1 MEGVGILACRGYA
14 TCSVLPRAPP
24 RWSSGFNSAA
34 DPQVVGSN
42 LGRGGCIFD
51 GGVRDAK
58 AECGQNSGLDEL
70 VQSAQIKAPK
80 EEDHSVLQ
88 QPITL
93 GVQGVRQIVQCM
105 TNGSRE
111 VKDVLLNECSVLFEC
126 KVCRSLFRSL
136 ANLLAHKRVYCTRH
150 LCEAMPLC
158 ALSAP
163 AEEPTTGGELQLTT
177 ITGNTNAMYQ
187 RVAREQPQQQQPQ
200 QQEQQDKGPS
210 SSVATSSR
218 TSYLSAR
225 SDCDLTRLACLN
237 CDTTY
242 TSVKTL
248 YLHMVSLH
256 STTRRYYPCPLC
268 RASFVQMWGVTR
280 HLVSVHGQTKEQIVQ
295 LRDSIRGGVQLR
307 KSRLQHMV
315 DCLLRNNGTA
325 GLCSRCGRPSTGCP
339 CSPRTSAVTAAKK
352 ARRKGVPR
360 RRPPSTPDR
369 TSERTVQPP
378 RNSACS
384 KRVSPAMER
393 KILAIIDYDRLA
405 CLRCDRLFSS
415 FSILRRHAAVHLGYS
430 RYQCTRCS
438 YQSYNR
444 ADCRSH
450 VQRVHA
456 DAAHDAE
463 RMIVHVPGEEESG
476 HPMATR
482 FPRLDSLSTL
492 VTRSG
497 AYPKRPPPLGP
508 QK

>member
-1 MEGVGILACRGYA
+1 MA
-14 TCSVLPRAPP
+14 
-24 RWSSGFNSAA
+24 SS
-34 DPQVVGSN
+34 D
-42 LGRGGCIFD
+42 
-51 GGVRDAK
+51 
-58 AECGQNSGLDEL
+58 NSGTT
-70 VQSAQIKAPK
+70 APK
-80 EEDHSVLQ
+80 EEQDHSVLQ

-105 TNGSRE
+105 SSGSRE

-163 AEEPTTGGELQLTT
+163 SEEPTTGGELQLTA
-177 ITGNTNAMYQ
+177 IAGNTNAVYQ
-187 RVAREQPQQQQPQ
+187 RVAR
-200 QQEQQDKGPS
+200 EQQDKGPS
-210 SSVATSSR
+210 SSQATSSR

-325 GLCSRCGRPSTGCP
+325 AALCSRCGRPATGCP
-339 CSPRTSAVTAAKK
+339 HRTSAGKK

-369 TSERTVQPP
+369 TSDRTVQPQQQQ
-378 RNSACS
+378 RTSAN

-405 CLRCDRLFSS
+405 CLRCERLFSS
-415 FSILRRHAAVHLGYS
+415 FSSLRRHAAVHLGYS

-450 VQRVHA
+450 VRRVHA

-463 RMIVHVPGEEESG
+463 RMIVHVPGEEEGG

>member
-1 MEGVGILACRGYA
+1 MA
-14 TCSVLPRAPP
+14 
-24 RWSSGFNSAA
+24 SS
-34 DPQVVGSN
+34 D
-42 LGRGGCIFD
+42 
-51 GGVRDAK
+51 
-58 AECGQNSGLDEL
+58 NSGA
-70 VQSAQIKAPK
+70 SAPK
-80 EEDHSVLQ
+80 EEEDHSVLQ

-105 TNGSRE
+105 SNGSRE

-163 AEEPTTGGELQLTT
+163 SEEPTTGGELQLTT
-177 ITGNTNAMYQ
+177 IAGNTNAVYQ
-187 RVAREQPQQQQPQ
+187 RVAREQ
-200 QQEQQDKGPS
+200 QQDKGPS
-210 SSVATSSR
+210 SSMATSSR

-325 GLCSRCGRPSTGCP
+325 APCSRCGRPATGCP
-339 CSPRTSAVTAAKK
+339 CPHRTSTAKK

-369 TSERTVQPP
+369 TSDRTVQQPQQ
-378 RNSACS
+378 RSSAN

-405 CLRCDRLFSS
+405 CLRCERLFSS
-415 FSILRRHAAVHLGYS
+415 FSSLRRHAAVHLGYS

-463 RMIVHVPGEEESG
+463 RMIVHVPGEEEGG

>member
-1 MEGVGILACRGYA
+1 MASSDNNGA
-14 TCSVLPRAPP
+14 TAP
-24 RWSSGFNSAA
+24 
-34 DPQVVGSN
+34 
-42 LGRGGCIFD
+42 
-51 GGVRDAK
+51 K
-58 AECGQNSGLDEL
+58 AE
-70 VQSAQIKAPK
+70 
-80 EEDHSVLQ
+80 EEKDHSVLQ
-88 QPITL
+88 RPIVL
-93 GVQGVRQIVQCM
+93 GVQGVRQIMQCM
-105 TNGSRE
+105 SSGSRE

-136 ANLLAHKRVYCTRH
+136 ANLLAHKRVYCTQH

-163 AEEPTTGGELQLTT
+163 SEEPPQPSTTAELQLMPIVGT
-177 ITGNTNAMYQ
+177 ASAVYQ
-187 RVAREQPQQQQPQ
+187 RVHHEGKQPQQP
-200 QQEQQDKGPS
+200 QDKGPS
-210 SSVATSSR
+210 SSQATSSR

-225 SDCDLTRLACLN
+225 SDCDLSRLMCLN

-325 GLCSRCGRPSTGCP
+325 TVCSRCGRPATACP
-339 CSPRTSAVTAAKK
+339 CHHHRADRPAK

-360 RRPPSTPDR
+360 RRLPLVSNADR
-369 TSERTVQPP
+369 TSGAATVDRTVQQQQ
-378 RNSACS
+378 RSAN
-384 KRVSPAMER
+384 KRISPAMER

-405 CLRCDRLFSS
+405 CLRCERLFSS
-415 FSILRRHAAVHLGYS
+415 FSSLRRHAAVHLGYS

-463 RMIVHVPGEEESG
+463 RMIVHVPGEEEGG

>member
-1 MEGVGILACRGYA
+1 MASE
-14 TCSVLPRAPP
+14 PRE
-24 RWSSGFNSAA
+24 AA
-34 DPQVVGSN
+34 M
-42 LGRGGCIFD
+42 
-51 GGVRDAK
+51 
-58 AECGQNSGLDEL
+58 AEE
-70 VQSAQIKAPK
+70 A
-80 EEDHSVLQ
+80 DHSVLQ
-88 QPITL
+88 RPIPL

-105 TNGSRE
+105 SGGSRE

-150 LCEAMPLC
+150 LCEAMTLAC
-158 ALSAP
+158 
-163 AEEPTTGGELQLTT
+163 EEPPEELQLAPIAGT
-177 ITGNTNAMYQ
+177 ASAVYQ
-187 RVAREQPQQQQPQ
+187 HRCPAAAEEQPAAAPAPQ
-200 QQEQQDKGPS
+200 RRTEPPQVASAGASQ
-210 SSVATSSR
+210 ATSSR
-218 TSYLSAR
+218 VSYLSGRA
-225 SDCDLTRLACLN
+225 DCDLSRLTCLN
-237 CDTTY
+237 CDTAY

-268 RASFVQMWGVTR
+268 GASFVQMWGVTR
-280 HLVSVHGQTKEQIVQ
+280 HLVSVHGQTKEQIVR
-295 LRDSIRGGVQLR
+295 LRDSIRGGVQVR

-315 DCLLRNNGTA
+315 DCLLRNGTA
-325 GLCSRCGRPSTGCP
+325 PTAPAALPDQGRRKP
-339 CSPRTSAVTAAKK
+339 A
-352 ARRKGVPR
+352 RKGVPR
-360 RRPPSTPDR
+360 RRCGVSDR
-369 TSERTVQPP
+369 APTESRACTERTPP
-378 RNSACS
+378 RLPPASGAD
-384 KRVSPAMER
+384 KRMSPAIER

-405 CLRCDRLFSS
+405 CLRCERLFSS
-415 FSILRRHAAVHLGYS
+415 FSSLRRHAAVHLGYS
-430 RYQCTRCS
+430 RYQCARCS

-456 DAAHDAE
+456 DLAHDAE
-463 RMIVHVPGEEESG
+463 RMIVHVPGEEEAG

>member
-1 MEGVGILACRGYA
+1 M
-14 TCSVLPRAPP
+14 
-24 RWSSGFNSAA
+24 
-34 DPQVVGSN
+34 
-42 LGRGGCIFD
+42 
-51 GGVRDAK
+51 
-58 AECGQNSGLDEL
+58 AE
-70 VQSAQIKAPK
+70 

-88 QPITL
+88 RPIPL

-105 TNGSRE
+105 SGGSRE

-150 LCEAMPLC
+150 LCEAMPLTC
-158 ALSAP
+158 PEEQPEPLQLAPIAGTASAVFQRRCSE
-163 AEEPTTGGELQLTT
+163 EEPKK
-177 ITGNTNAMYQ
+177 
-187 RVAREQPQQQQPQ
+187 PQAATPRA
-200 QQEQQDKGPS
+200 DPPS
-210 SSVATSSR
+210 QATSSR
-218 TSYLSAR
+218 VSYLSAR
-225 SDCDLTRLACLN
+225 ADCDLSKLTCLN
-237 CDTTY
+237 CDSAY

-268 RASFVQMWGVTR
+268 GASFVQMWGVTR
-280 HLVSVHGQTKEQIVQ
+280 HLVSVHSQTKEQIVR

-315 DCLLRNNGTA
+315 DCLLRNGTA
-325 GLCSRCGRPSTGCP
+325 HKAPAAPPPDQGRRKP
-339 CSPRTSAVTAAKK
+339 A
-352 ARRKGVPR
+352 RKGVPR
-360 RRPPSTPDR
+360 RRSGAPDR
-369 TSERTVQPP
+369 ASTERTPP
-378 RNSACS
+378 RLAD
-384 KRVSPAMER
+384 KRMSPAIER
-393 KILAIIDYDRLA
+393 KILAIIDYDRLT
-405 CLRCDRLFSS
+405 CLRCERLFSS
-415 FSILRRHAAVHLGYS
+415 FSSLRRHAAVHLGYS
-430 RYQCTRCS
+430 RYQCARCS

-456 DAAHDAE
+456 DLAHDAE
-463 RMIVHVPGEEESG
+463 RMIVHVPGEEEAG

>member
-1 MEGVGILACRGYA
+1 MASSDNNGA
-14 TCSVLPRAPP
+14 T
-24 RWSSGFNSAA
+24 
-34 DPQVVGSN
+34 
-42 LGRGGCIFD
+42 
-51 GGVRDAK
+51 
-58 AECGQNSGLDEL
+58 
-70 VQSAQIKAPK
+70 APK
-80 EEDHSVLQ
+80 VEDDHSVLQ
-88 QPITL
+88 RPIAL
-93 GVQGVRQIVQCM
+93 GVQGVRQIMQCM
-105 TNGSRE
+105 SGGSRE

-136 ANLLAHKRVYCTRH
+136 ANLLAHKRVYCTQH

-163 AEEPTTGGELQLTT
+163 SEEPTPPTPPSATGELQLTPIAGT
-177 ITGNTNAMYQ
+177 TSAVYQ
-187 RVAREQPQQQQPQ
+187 RVHREDEQPPL
-200 QQEQQDKGPS
+200 DKGPS
-210 SSVATSSR
+210 SSQATSSR

-225 SDCDLTRLACLN
+225 SDCDLSRLACLN

-325 GLCSRCGRPSTGCP
+325 AVCSRCSRPPAACP
-339 CSPRTSAVTAAKK
+339 CHRVDRPAKK

-360 RRPPSTPDR
+360 RRPLVSNPDR
-369 TSERTVQPP
+369 TSGSGAERTVQQ
-378 RNSACS
+378 RSAN

-405 CLRCDRLFSS
+405 CLRCERLFSS
-415 FSILRRHAAVHLGYS
+415 FSSLRRHAAVHLGYS

-463 RMIVHVPGEEESG
+463 RMIVHVPGEEEGG

>member
-1 MEGVGILACRGYA
+1 MASLDSTE
-14 TCSVLPRAPP
+14 PP
-24 RWSSGFNSAA
+24 RTASILFGRWRQLPMQLLNAA
-34 DPQVVGSN
+34 
-42 LGRGGCIFD
+42 
-51 GGVRDAK
+51 A
-58 AECGQNSGLDEL
+58 A
-70 VQSAQIKAPK
+70 
-80 EEDHSVLQ
+80 EDHSVLQ
-88 QPITL
+88 RPIAL

-105 TNGSRE
+105 TGGSRE
-111 VKDVLLNECSVLFEC
+111 VKDVLLNECNVLFEC

-136 ANLLAHKRVYCTRH
+136 ANLLAHKRVYCTQH

-158 ALSAP
+158 ALSSPAP
-163 AEEPTTGGELQLTT
+163 
-177 ITGNTNAMYQ
+177 I
-187 RVAREQPQQQQPQ
+187 EQQ
-200 QQEQQDKGPS
+200 QQEQPRVQLTAIAATANAVRQSRCEPDQSPASAAAEARRGEQQQLGWGPS
-210 SSVATSSR
+210 SSQASSSR
-218 TSYLSAR
+218 TSYLSSR
-225 SDCDLTRLACLN
+225 NDCDLSRLACLS

-280 HLVSVHGQTKEQIVQ
+280 HLVSVHGQTKEQIVK

-315 DCLLRNNGTA
+315 DCLLRGNGPA
-325 GLCSRCGRPSTGCP
+325 ACGRCGRPSCACRLP
-339 CSPRTSAVTAAKK
+339 DRPAAKK
-352 ARRKGVPR
+352 AARKGVPR
-360 RRPPSTPDR
+360 RRGVPPAAAATNR
-369 TSERTVQPP
+369 TANGAAE
-378 RNSACS
+378 NSAEDS
-384 KRVSPAMER
+384 AAAAMPSAARTPPQRIAGSATPSSSSAGNKRVSPAMER

-405 CLRCDRLFSS
+405 CLRCERLFSS
-415 FSILRRHAAVHLGYS
+415 FSSLRRHAAVHLGYS

-463 RMIVHVPGEEESG
+463 RMIVHVPGEEEGG

>member
-1 MEGVGILACRGYA
+1 MTSSDSIE
-14 TCSVLPRAPP
+14 LP
-24 RWSSGFNSAA
+24 AA
-34 DPQVVGSN
+34 
-42 LGRGGCIFD
+42 
-51 GGVRDAK
+51 A
-58 AECGQNSGLDEL
+58 A
-70 VQSAQIKAPK
+70 A

-88 QPITL
+88 RPIAL

-105 TNGSRE
+105 AGGSRE

-136 ANLLAHKRVYCTRH
+136 ANLLAHKRVYCTQH

-158 ALSAP
+158 ALSS
-163 AEEPTTGGELQLTT
+163 PTPIEQQPEQVQPLQVRLTPIAATDNAVCQSRCVTDEVTATAAKVTSGVETAARLGE
-177 ITGNTNAMYQ
+177 
-187 RVAREQPQQQQPQ
+187 QQQPNR
-200 QQEQQDKGPS
+200 GPS
-210 SSVATSSR
+210 SSQAASSR
-218 TSYLSAR
+218 TSYLSSR
-225 SDCDLTRLACLN
+225 SDCDLSRLACLS
-237 CDTTY
+237 CDTAY

-280 HLVSVHGQTKEQIVQ
+280 HLVSVHGQTKEQIVK

-315 DCLLRNNGTA
+315 DCLLRSNGA
-325 GLCSRCGRPSTGCP
+325 AACGRCGRPSCACRLP
-339 CSPRTSAVTAAKK
+339 ERPAKSK
-352 ARRKGVPR
+352 VSRKGVPR
-360 RRPPSTPDR
+360 RRGVTTPNRTADGGANGAIENCAGAISPPDR
-369 TSERTVQPP
+369 TPLQRTGSVTPSGSSGGSSSGGIAAG
-378 RNSACS
+378 N
-384 KRVSPAMER
+384 KRVSPAVER
-393 KILAIIDYDRLA
+393 KILAIIDYDRLT
-405 CLRCDRLFSS
+405 CLRCKRLFSS
-415 FSILRRHAAVHLGYS
+415 FSSLRRHAAVHLGYS

-463 RMIVHVPGEEESG
+463 RMIVHVPGEEEGG

>member
-1 MEGVGILACRGYA
+1 MKVKVLYA
-14 TCSVLPRAPP
+14 
-24 RWSSGFNSAA
+24 N
-34 DPQVVGSN
+34 
-42 LGRGGCIFD
+42 
-51 GGVRDAK
+51 
-58 AECGQNSGLDEL
+58 
-70 VQSAQIKAPK
+70 APK

-163 AEEPTTGGELQLTT
+163 AEG
-177 ITGNTNAMYQ
+177 A
-187 RVAREQPQQQQPQ
+187 
-200 QQEQQDKGPS
+200 DHWC
-210 SSVATSSR
+210 VATSSR

>member
-1 MEGVGILACRGYA
+1 ME
-14 TCSVLPRAPP
+14 
-24 RWSSGFNSAA
+24 
-34 DPQVVGSN
+34 
-42 LGRGGCIFD
+42 
-51 GGVRDAK
+51 
-58 AECGQNSGLDEL
+58 
-70 VQSAQIKAPK
+70 

-88 QPITL
+88 RPIPL

-105 TNGSRE
+105 TGGSRE

-150 LCEAMPLC
+150 LCEAMTLACTATAGAQEDLAQPQE
-158 ALSAP
+158 
-163 AEEPTTGGELQLTT
+163 EEPPPPLQLVPIAGT
-177 ITGNTNAMYQ
+177 ASAVYQ
-187 RVAREQPQQQQPQ
+187 RRCSKDQEDQQGPLP
-200 QQEQQDKGPS
+200 EPS
-210 SSVATSSR
+210 SSVSQATSSR
-218 TSYLSAR
+218 VSYLSGR
-225 SDCDLTRLACLN
+225 TDCDLAKLTCLN
-237 CDTTY
+237 CDSAY

-268 RASFVQMWGVTR
+268 GASFVQMWGVTR

-295 LRDSIRGGVQLR
+295 LRDRIRGGVQLR

-315 DCLLRNNGTA
+315 DCLLRNGTA
-325 GLCSRCGRPSTGCP
+325 TAPAGTAAGCARCGGGASCTCRPDQG
-339 CSPRTSAVTAAKK
+339 RRKLA
-352 ARRKGVPR
+352 RKGVPR
-360 RRPPSTPDR
+360 RRVSDR
-369 TSERTVQPP
+369 APTDRAAP
-378 RNSACS
+378 RLPQSSGAAD
-384 KRVSPAMER
+384 KRMSPAIER

-405 CLRCDRLFSS
+405 CLRCERLFSS
-415 FSILRRHAAVHLGYS
+415 FSSLRRHAAVHLGYS
-430 RYQCTRCS
+430 RYQCARCS

-456 DAAHDAE
+456 DLAHDAE
-463 RMIVHVPGEEESG
+463 RMIVHVPGEEEAG

>member
-1 MEGVGILACRGYA
+1 MQERDTCGEPETTPGV
-14 TCSVLPRAPP
+14 P
-24 RWSSGFNSAA
+24 
-34 DPQVVGSN
+34 
-42 LGRGGCIFD
+42 
-51 GGVRDAK
+51 DAQ
-58 AECGQNSGLDEL
+58 AQCGQCSGPHEL
-70 VQSAQIKAPK
+70 VQCAQIKMSAQQRPFATNNSGASAPK
-80 EEDHSVLQ
+80 EEEDHSVLQ

-105 TNGSRE
+105 SNGSRE

-163 AEEPTTGGELQLTT
+163 SEEPTTGGELQLTT
-177 ITGNTNAMYQ
+177 IAGNTNAVYQ
-187 RVAREQPQQQQPQ
+187 RVAREQ
-200 QQEQQDKGPS
+200 QQDKGPS
-210 SSVATSSR
+210 SSMATSSR

-307 KSRLQHMV
+307 KSRLQHM
-315 DCLLRNNGTA
+315 
-325 GLCSRCGRPSTGCP
+325 
-339 CSPRTSAVTAAKK
+339 
-352 ARRKGVPR
+352 
-360 RRPPSTPDR
+360 
-369 TSERTVQPP
+369 
-378 RNSACS
+378 
-384 KRVSPAMER
+384 RVSPAMER

-405 CLRCDRLFSS
+405 CLRCERLFSS
-415 FSILRRHAAVHLGYS
+415 FSSLRRHAAVHLGYS

-463 RMIVHVPGEEESG
+463 RMIVHVPGEEEGG

>member
-1 MEGVGILACRGYA
+1 ME
-14 TCSVLPRAPP
+14 
-24 RWSSGFNSAA
+24 
-34 DPQVVGSN
+34 
-42 LGRGGCIFD
+42 
-51 GGVRDAK
+51 
-58 AECGQNSGLDEL
+58 
-70 VQSAQIKAPK
+70 

-88 QPITL
+88 RPIPL

-105 TNGSRE
+105 TGGSRE

-136 ANLLAHKRVYCTRH
+136 ANLLAHKRVYCTQH
-150 LCEAMPLC
+150 LCEAMTLAC
-158 ALSAP
+158 T
-163 AEEPTTGGELQLTT
+163 AEERPSPEEPPSLQLVPIAGT
-177 ITGNTNAMYQ
+177 ASAVYQ
-187 RVAREQPQQQQPQ
+187 RRSSSKD
-200 QQEQQDKGPS
+200 QQEEQQGPCEPS
-210 SSVATSSR
+210 SSSSVSQQASSSR
-218 TSYLSAR
+218 VSYLSGR
-225 SDCDLTRLACLN
+225 TDCDLARLTCLN
-237 CDTTY
+237 CDSAY

-268 RASFVQMWGVTR
+268 GASFVQMWGVTR

-295 LRDSIRGGVQLR
+295 LRDRIRGGVQLR

-315 DCLLRNNGTA
+315 DCLLRNGTA
-325 GLCSRCGRPSTGCP
+325 PAGSTASCARCGGSSGASCSCRPDQG
-339 CSPRTSAVTAAKK
+339 RRKLA
-352 ARRKGVPR
+352 RKGVPR
-360 RRPPSTPDR
+360 RRVSDRAPTDRAAPARLPQPSGAASD
-369 TSERTVQPP
+369 
-378 RNSACS
+378 
-384 KRVSPAMER
+384 KRMSPAIER

-405 CLRCDRLFSS
+405 CLRCERLFSS
-415 FSILRRHAAVHLGYS
+415 FSSLRRHAAVHLGYS
-430 RYQCTRCS
+430 RYQCARCS

-456 DAAHDAE
+456 DLAHDAE
-463 RMIVHVPGEEESG
+463 RMIVHVPGEEEAG

>member
-1 MEGVGILACRGYA
+1 HGSFSRMA
-14 TCSVLPRAPP
+14 
-24 RWSSGFNSAA
+24 SS
-34 DPQVVGSN
+34 D
-42 LGRGGCIFD
+42 
-51 GGVRDAK
+51 
-58 AECGQNSGLDEL
+58 NSG
-70 VQSAQIKAPK
+70 ATAPK
-80 EEDHSVLQ
+80 EEEDHSVLQ

-105 TNGSRE
+105 SYGSRE

-158 ALSAP
+158 ALSGSP
-163 AEEPTTGGELQLTT
+163 SEEPTTGLQLTT
-177 ITGNTNAMYQ
+177 IAGNTNAMYQ
-187 RVAREQPQQQQPQ
+187 RVAREQQQQQ
-200 QQEQQDKGPS
+200 QQDKGPS
-210 SSVATSSR
+210 SSMATSSR

-325 GLCSRCGRPSTGCP
+325 ALCSRCGRPATGCP
-339 CSPRTSAVTAAKK
+339 CPHRTSSAAKK

-360 RRPPSTPDR
+360 RRPPPSTPDR
-369 TSERTVQPP
+369 TSDRTVQQPQQQQQQQQQ
-378 RNSACS
+378 RSGAN

-405 CLRCDRLFSS
+405 CLRCERLFSS
-415 FSILRRHAAVHLGYS
+415 FSSLRRHAAVHLGYS

-463 RMIVHVPGEEESG
+463 RMIVHVPGEEEGG

>member
-1 MEGVGILACRGYA
+1 M
-14 TCSVLPRAPP
+14 
-24 RWSSGFNSAA
+24 
-34 DPQVVGSN
+34 
-42 LGRGGCIFD
+42 
-51 GGVRDAK
+51 
-58 AECGQNSGLDEL
+58 
-70 VQSAQIKAPK
+70 
-80 EEDHSVLQ
+80 LQ
-88 QPITL
+88 QPIAL

-105 TNGSRE
+105 SVGSRE
-111 VKDVLLNECSVLFEC
+111 VKDVLLNECSILFEC

-136 ANLLAHKRVYCTRH
+136 ANLLAHKRVYCTQH

-163 AEEPTTGGELQLTT
+163 HVEPTSDLQLTPIPGT
-177 ITGNTNAMYQ
+177 ANAVYQ
-187 RVAREQPQQQQPQ
+187 RVASDQP
-200 QQEQQDKGPS
+200 DKS
-210 SSVATSSR
+210 SSQASSSR

-315 DCLLRNNGTA
+315 DCLLRNNGTSA
-325 GLCSRCGRPSTGCP
+325 LCSRCGRPATGCP
-339 CSPRTSAVTAAKK
+339 CPHRASVKK

-360 RRPPSTPDR
+360 RRPPSSSTPDR
-369 TSERTVQPP
+369 TAQHQQQQQRGAA
-378 RNSACS
+378 NS

-405 CLRCDRLFSS
+405 CLRCERLFSS
-415 FSILRRHAAVHLGYS
+415 FSSLRRHAAVHLGYS

-456 DAAHDAE
+456 DAANDAE
-463 RMIVHVPGEEESG
+463 RMIVHVPGEDNEGG

>member
-1 MEGVGILACRGYA
+1 MA
-14 TCSVLPRAPP
+14 
-24 RWSSGFNSAA
+24 SS
-34 DPQVVGSN
+34 D
-42 LGRGGCIFD
+42 
-51 GGVRDAK
+51 
-58 AECGQNSGLDEL
+58 NSGATA
-70 VQSAQIKAPK
+70 SK

-88 QPITL
+88 RPIAL

-105 TNGSRE
+105 SVGSRE

-136 ANLLAHKRVYCTRH
+136 ANLLAHKRVYCTQH

-163 AEEPTTGGELQLTT
+163 SQHAEPTTDLQLTPIPGT
-177 ITGNTNAMYQ
+177 ANAVYQ
-187 RVAREQPQQQQPQ
+187 RVASDQP
-200 QQEQQDKGPS
+200 DKS
-210 SSVATSSR
+210 SSQASSSR

-315 DCLLRNNGTA
+315 DCLLRNNGTSA
-325 GLCSRCGRPSTGCP
+325 LCSRCGRPATGCP
-339 CSPRTSAVTAAKK
+339 CPHRASVKK

-360 RRPPSTPDR
+360 RRPPSSTPDR
-369 TSERTVQPP
+369 TAQQQQQRG
-378 RNSACS
+378 AS

-405 CLRCDRLFSS
+405 CLRCERLFSS
-415 FSILRRHAAVHLGYS
+415 FSSLRRHAAVHLGYS

-456 DAAHDAE
+456 DAANDAE
-463 RMIVHVPGEEESG
+463 RMIVHVPGEDNEGG